1 MQIQWY
7 PGHMTKAKRMLSDNL
22 KLADVV
28 VTLLDARIPRASW
41 NPDVSDMMRG
51 KQRIVILNKAD
62 LADPAATAKWRA
74 YYNAQGI
81 ETIAV
86 TSVKKGEKKLVMQ
99 VIERAAKKRVAAMNA
114 RGVRKIVRVM
124 VVGIPNV
131 GKSTFINMVAGQAA
145 AKAEDRPG
153 VTRGRQWIRIGPY
166 LELMDTPGMLWPKFD
181 DEQTGLH
188 LAFCGSIRDE
198 IIDSEKLCTLL
209 LQKLS
214 EIAPQKLAARYKLEA
229 LPDDPEQTLEAI
241 CRARRFIQKGG
252 VIDLQRGVRTIL
264 DEFRGGKIGKITLE
278 MPSEEA

>member
-99 VIERAAKKRVAAMNA
+99 AIERAAKKRVAAMNA

-214 EIAPQKLAARYKLEA
+214 EITPQKLAARYKLEA
-229 LPDDPEQTLEAI
+229 LPDDPERTLEAI
-241 CRARRFIQKGG
+241 CRARGFIQKGG
-252 VIDLQRGVRTIL
+252 VIDLRRGVRTIL

>member
-1 MQIQWY
+1 
-7 PGHMTKAKRMLSDNL
+7 MTKAKRMLSDNL

-99 VIERAAKKRVAAMNA
+99 AIERAAKKRVAAMNA

-214 EIAPQKLAARYKLEA
+214 EITPQKLAARYKLEA

-241 CRARRFIQKGG
+241 CRARGFIQKGG
-252 VIDLQRGVRTIL
+252 VIDLQRGVRTVL

>member
-86 TSVKKGEKKLVMQ
+86 TSVKKGERKLVMQ
-99 VIERAAKKRVAAMNA
+99 AIERAAKKRVAAMNA

-241 CRARRFIQKGG
+241 CRARGFIQKGG
-252 VIDLQRGVRTIL
+252 VIDLQRGVRTVL

>member
-99 VIERAAKKRVAAMNA
+99 AIERAAKKRVAAMNA

-131 GKSTFINMVAGQAA
+131 GKSTFINMVAGQAV

-229 LPDDPEQTLEAI
+229 LPDDPEQTLEVI
-241 CRARRFIQKGG
+241 CRARGFIQKGG
-252 VIDLQRGVRTIL
+252 VIDLQRGVRTVL